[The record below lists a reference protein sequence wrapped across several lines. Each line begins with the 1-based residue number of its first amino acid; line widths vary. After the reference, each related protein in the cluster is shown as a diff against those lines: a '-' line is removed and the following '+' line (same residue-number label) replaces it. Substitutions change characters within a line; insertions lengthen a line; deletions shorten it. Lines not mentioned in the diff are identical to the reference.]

1 MNNNDILEAVKV
13 NLGIRSTAV
22 DSRLATLIDVSK
34 RNISDEGI
42 VLTDSLADT
51 ELVIM
56 YTTYLWYNRES
67 GEGMNRMLR
76 LALNNRL
83 MKQKGR
89 LIDD

>member
-13 NLGIRSTAV
+13 NLGIRSTAI
-22 DSRLATLIDVSK
+22 DGRLSTLIDVSK

-42 VLTDSLADT
+42 TLAETLADR

-56 YTTYLWYNRES
+56 YTCYLWGKREN
-67 GEGMNRMLR
+67 GDAMPRMLR

-83 MKQKGR
+83 MKEKGR
-89 LIDD
+89 RLDD